1 MIRRT
6 SKIALEI
13 IGAAV
18 AVTTVLLAVLAW
30 RLSSGPVSVSIL
42 NQMIED
48 AAHPS
53 LQGGSL
59 DIGDTV
65 LIWAAEEREL
75 SLRLTDV
82 RLTGA
87 DGNSI
92 ARVPQLAFDLSVPAL
107 FRGML
112 APTAIDLY
120 GVRATILRRPG
131 TGITLALARADA
143 EQPDPETASLLGP
156 MLEALIADDD
166 RSSPL
171 GYLDRLG
178 IREGKLRFIDEVN
191 GVSFDAPSATL
202 TISRGEDGLAGALSA
217 EVVIGD
223 TTAQLEMNG
232 ILPTGED
239 TARIQAN
246 ATDFVPAALALMSP
260 VFADYAVFDAPI
272 AAEGSLE
279 IKTDGSLHSAHLSLR
294 AGEGEIN
301 LPEPWAATI
310 PLEKAQ
316 GEISLDGVAR
326 RLEFEELTFKA
337 GLHEASL
344 KGTVDYRM
352 GDGLNIASAVVN
364 LVADRFHTEVPE
376 FFAGPVDLDTARL
389 KADIDFDAVRA
400 DIEEL
405 FIGAGGG
412 GLRLSG
418 SVADA
423 ERSPAIK
430 VVGAVRPMPF
440 DELTAIWP
448 LPLAKGARVW
458 VDKNLS
464 GGTVTGGAFDID
476 LAGGMIAD
484 MADHKPIPKESLR
497 FEFAASGATMKYLGE
512 MPPMENVEAH
522 GLIEGIR
529 FDAWVSSAVIRQ
541 QGLGDIAVTDGHF
554 YDDRIHI
561 KGAPGHISFTASGA
575 TADILSLLDHE
586 PLTLISEF
594 GLDPRSVAGTGR
606 LNGTISL
613 PLVKNVTM
621 DQVEV
626 SGVAHVENVAIPD
639 IQKGISVTSG
649 TLDVN
654 VTRAGLSAK
663 GPISI
668 NNAAPLDLEWQENF
682 KREASPSSTYRLRGD
697 LDDRGRA
704 ALGLRLDD
712 FLAGSANIDATLMGD
727 GRSVSRASIK
737 ADLTDSIVKLD
748 QAGWWKKA
756 GAAAVTAFDLA
767 FLEDGGYRISDFSL
781 TGDGI
786 EASGSITLGDDGRM
800 VAANFPVV
808 KLGAHNDFAFVA
820 HASED
825 AALAMDV
832 TGARFDARGLL
843 GDLFSGGDVEEAED
857 MPGESEPVLS
867 GIEAADPLRR
877 STLRAYLTQATGH
890 NDTSFTDVRMDMVEV
905 DGRMW
910 SMNIDAVDQGGTPL
924 TLKIGPNASGVRSL
938 AVASN
943 DAGNVF
949 RALDFTRSVRGGV
962 LSASGSYDDGKPG
975 SPLAGTVTIDD
986 FRIVDAPVL
995 ANILTLGSL
1004 TGIGD
1009 TLRGEGILFNRLE
1022 MPFTVTE
1029 NRIRIE
1035 DARMSGPAIG
1045 LTMNGQVDRSADI
1058 IDMEGTLVP
1067 AYTINS
1073 FLGQVPVLGPLIVGR
1088 EGEGIFAITYGVRGK
1103 ADDPAVVVNPLSAI
1117 APGFLRRIF
1126 EFGSTLPPES
1136 RTGSKEG
1143 SSPEAETAPSADSRP
1158 TQEIRPEVEPS
1169 APPAVQN

>member
-1 MIRRT
+1 
-6 SKIALEI
+6 
-13 IGAAV
+13 
-18 AVTTVLLAVLAW
+18 
-30 RLSSGPVSVSIL
+30 
-42 NQMIED
+42 MIED
-48 AAHPS
+48 AAHPA
-53 LQGGSL
+53 LQGGAL
-59 DIGDTV
+59 HIGDTV

-87 DGNSI
+87 DGNAI

-131 TGITLALARADA
+131 TGITLALARAD
-143 EQPDPETASLLGP
+143 EQPDPEAASLIGP
-156 MLEALIADDD
+156 MLEALVADDD
-166 RSSPL
+166 RSSQL
-171 GYLDRLG
+171 GYLKRLG
-178 IREGKLRFIDEVN
+178 IRQGKLRFIDEVN
-191 GVSFDAPSATL
+191 GVRFDAPSARL
-202 TISRGEDGLAGALSA
+202 EISRGKEGLAGVLSA

-239 TARIQAN
+239 RAHIQAS
-246 ATDFVPAALALMSP
+246 ATKLVPAALARMSP
-260 VFADYAVFDAPI
+260 VFADYAIFDAPI
-272 AAEGSLE
+272 TAEGSLE
-279 IKTDGSLHSAHLSLR
+279 INTDGSLHSAHLSLR
-294 AGEGEIN
+294 AGQGEIN

-316 GEISLDGVAR
+316 GEINLDGVAR
-326 RLEFEELTFKA
+326 RLEFEELSFKA
-337 GLHEASL
+337 GPHEASL
-344 KGTVDYRM
+344 KGTMDYRM

-364 LVADRFHTEVPE
+364 LVADRLHTEVPE
-376 FFAGPVDLDTARL
+376 FFEGPVDLDAARL
-389 KADIDFDAVRA
+389 KADIDFDALHA
-400 DIEEL
+400 DVEEL

-418 SVADA
+418 SIADA

-430 VVGAVRPMPF
+430 VAGVIQPMPF

-484 MADHKPIPKESLR
+484 MEDHKPIPKESLR
-497 FEFAASGATMKYLGE
+497 FEFSASGATMKYLGE
-512 MPPMENVEAH
+512 MPPMENVEAR
-522 GLIEGIR
+522 GLVEGVR

-541 QGLGDIAVTDGHF
+541 QGLGDIAVSDGHF

-561 KGAPGHISFTASGA
+561 KGAPGHISFTAGGA

-594 GLDPRSVAGTGR
+594 GLDPRSIGGTGR
-606 LNGTISL
+606 LTGKISL
-613 PLVKNVTM
+613 PLVKDVTM

-639 IQKGISVTSG
+639 IQRGISVTSG

-654 VTRAGLSAK
+654 VTRTGLSAK

-668 NNAAPLDLEWQENF
+668 NNAAPLELEWRENF

-697 LDDRGRA
+697 LDDPGRA

-712 FLAGSANIDATLMGD
+712 FLAGSATIDATLMGD
-727 GRSVSRASIK
+727 GRSVNRASIK

-756 GAAAVTAFDLA
+756 GTVAVTAFDIA
-767 FLEDGGYRISDFSL
+767 FLEDGGYRISGFSL

-820 HASED
+820 QASED

-832 TGARFDARGLL
+832 TGARFDARGIL
-843 GDLFSGGDVEEAED
+843 GDLFSGRDAEEAGNV
-857 MPGESEPVLS
+857 PGEPQPLLS
-867 GIEAADPLRR
+867 GVEAGDPLRR
-877 STLRAYLTQATGH
+877 STLRAHLTQATGH
-890 NDTSFTDVRMDMVEV
+890 NDTSFNDVRVDMVEV

-910 SMNIDAVDQGGTPL
+910 SMDIDAVDQGGTPL
-924 TLKIGPNASGVRSL
+924 TLKIGPDASGVRSL

-949 RALDFTRSVRGGV
+949 RALDFTRSVRGGI

-975 SPLAGTVTIDD
+975 SPLAGTVTIEN

-995 ANILTLGSL
+995 ASILTLGSL

-1029 NRIRIE
+1029 SRIRID

-1045 LTMNGQVDRSADI
+1045 LTMNGQIDRSADLV
-1058 IDMEGTLVP
+1058 DMEGTLVP

-1073 FLGQVPVLGPLIVGR
+1073 FLGQVPLLGPLIVGR
-1088 EGEGIFAITYGVRGK
+1088 EGEGIFAITYSVRGK
-1103 ADDPAVVVNPLSAI
+1103 ADDPTVVVNPLSAI

-1126 EFGSTLPPES
+1126 EFGSTMPSES
-1136 RTGSKEG
+1136 GTGRREG
-1143 SSPEAETAPSADSRP
+1143 ASPEAEPSPPADAAQA
-1158 TQEIRPEVEPS
+1158 QEGPPELERSV
-1169 APPAVQN
+1169 PPAVQN